1 MTRKHRDFVVHL
13 GMNSQLKTRFVGL
26 SVILCG
32 TYLLA
37 GCASSHPSMAWQGRG
52 PIQDNGGSSSALVYL
67 PNHQDTTV
75 FASTMSYT
83 DAPEYSRRDFTLST
97 RDVSRRDELFGIRPE
112 VHPSL
117 NNQRRFRTSRNAD
130 EYVYPSTKSRG
141 YRRGYSYRRYSRD

>member
-1 MTRKHRDFVVHL
+1 M
-13 GMNSQLKTRFVGL
+13 
-26 SVILCG
+26 ILCC
-32 TYLLA
+32 TMLLG

-52 PIQDNGGSSSALVYL
+52 PIQDNAGSSSALVYS

-97 RDVSRRDELFGIRPE
+97 RDLSRRDELLGIPSE

-117 NNQRRFRTSRNAD
+117 NYQRRYRSSRNAD
-130 EYVYPSTKSRG
+130 EYVYPSTKGYGYRGSRG
-141 YRRGYSYRRYSRD
+141 YRGGHSYRRYYRD